1 MHACKKKKFWDFF
14 VTRRDLLFDK
24 KLTRGKKNTRASAF
38 GILEKKTQTRLAPHF
53 FSLLLKVFFGVG
65 ALGVLFEGV
74 CVVVVVVVVVVVT
87 ISITISI
94 TTTP

>member
-1 MHACKKKKFWDFF
+1 MHAKKKNFGTSSSRVGTCF
-14 VTRRDLLFDK
+14 
-24 KLTRGKKNTRASAF
+24 LTKSLREEKKNTRASAF

-74 CVVVVVVVVVVVT
+74 CVVVVVVVVVVVRA
-87 ISITISI
+87 
-94 TTTP
+94 

>member
-14 VTRRDLLFDK
+14 VTRRTCF
-24 KLTRGKKNTRASAF
+24 LTKSLRE
-38 GILEKKTQTRLAPHF
+38 EKKTQEQALLGFWRKKRKRVSLLI
-53 FSLLLKVFFGVG
+53 FSLSSSRFFFGVG

>member
-1 MHACKKKKFWDFF
+1 MQKKKILGLL
-14 VTRRDLLFDK
+14 RHASDLLFDK

>member
-1 MHACKKKKFWDFF
+1 MHAKKKNFGTSSSRVGTCF
-14 VTRRDLLFDK
+14 
-24 KLTRGKKNTRASAF
+24 LTKSLREEKKNTRASALGF
-38 GILEKKTQTRLAPHF
+38 WRKKRKRVSLLIHF

-74 CVVVVVVVVVVVT
+74 CVVVVVVVVVVT
-87 ISITISI
+87 IISTISI